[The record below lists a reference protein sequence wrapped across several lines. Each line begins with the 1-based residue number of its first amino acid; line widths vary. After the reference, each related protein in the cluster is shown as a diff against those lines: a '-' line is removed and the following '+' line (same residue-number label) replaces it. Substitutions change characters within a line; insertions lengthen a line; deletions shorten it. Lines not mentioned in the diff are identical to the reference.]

1 MKPPAKR
8 GPPIPPKQ
16 RRKRPHSKA
25 GRVGYDP
32 RALRLVQ
39 R

>member
-16 RRKRPHSKA
+16 RRIVPPSK

-32 RALRLVQ
+32 RALRLV
-39 R
+39 RR